1 MLGVK
6 QEEVVS
12 YRQEDRQNYI
22 HLNGG
27 LAYFFHQQLL
37 PPSQTAFRAG
47 DLAKQQRIISSP
59 LPVNQDEWSGRHR
72 VSEVP
77 QNPEMWIPF
86 LCARKLWPIVQMW
99 DVLWPEVSHFVC
111 EGVSSRLRVWK
122 WKPKR
127 ECFSQRVFPV
137 RPPGHWSNC
146 QKVERLIHISPPTLF
161 LCLSVCPSFLTLFV
175 SRHGRSHLSDRVL
188 KDSRLC
194 TAGCGICGGEWWW
207 IRSQS
212 LKERAFKE

>member
-1 MLGVK
+1 MLSVK

-86 LCARKLWPIVQMW
+86 LCARKLWPIVQM
-99 DVLWPEVSHFVC
+99 
-111 EGVSSRLRVWK
+111 
-122 WKPKR
+122 
-127 ECFSQRVFPV
+127 
-137 RPPGHWSNC
+137 
-146 QKVERLIHISPPTLF
+146 
-161 LCLSVCPSFLTLFV
+161 
-175 SRHGRSHLSDRVL
+175 
-188 KDSRLC
+188 
-194 TAGCGICGGEWWW
+194 
-207 IRSQS
+207 
-212 LKERAFKE
+212 

>member
-1 MLGVK
+1 MSGQAGIERARYHRTERCGFLSSVQGSCGLLSKCATCFDSFWSWK
-6 QEEVVS
+6 QT
-12 YRQEDRQNYI
+12 R
-22 HLNGG
+22 G
-27 LAYFFHQQLL
+27 L
-37 PPSQTAFRAG
+37 
-47 DLAKQQRIISSP
+47 P
-59 LPVNQDEWSGRHR
+59 L
-72 VSEVP
+72 
-77 QNPEMWIPF
+77 
-86 LCARKLWPIVQMW
+86 CLWRGQ
-99 DVLWPEVSHFVC
+99 
-111 EGVSSRLRVWK
+111 SSRLRVWK

-137 RPPGHWSNC
+137 RPPGHCSNC
-146 QKVERLIHISPPTLF
+146 QKVEHLIHISPPTLF

-207 IRSQS
+207 IKSQS